1 MDSYLLKA
9 QKRNIKIDER
19 CTSLQLERYIW
30 ANLEGVLDLTGL
42 DLEQVLTAINQRRH
56 NASLAQTVRLFCT
69 IYYHVYLDK
78 LTGGLG
84 KLSQK
89 STTKG
94 DVLAASE
101 AEPFDALDCYH
112 TALDNLDE
120 ASRK

>member
-19 CTSLQLERYIW
+19 RTGLQLERYIW

-42 DLEQVLTAINQRRH
+42 ELEQVLTAINQRRH
-56 NASLAQTVRLFCT
+56 DASLAQTVRLFCAL
-69 IYYHVYLDK
+69 YYHVYLDE

-84 KLSQK
+84 KSSQK
-89 STTKG
+89 STSKG

-112 TALDNLDE
+112 KALDSLE
-120 ASRK
+120 AASRT